1 MPSAVARPGAAP
13 APAHRWQWCRTPSW
27 VGAGLAG
34 IVLLVVLASGADAAS
49 PPRDRLPPT
58 KPIIDGERQTF
69 DQQPVFKFNA
79 TDRRTPRS
87 RLRFRCAL
95 DGTALR
101 PCARTHLPSAPL
113 AFGEHVMRAQAL
125 DLAGNAS
132 HTAIFSFSVIAAW
145 DAEADFE
152 RAPRPANPGHDIYG
166 NTAWFYLYSETPAHE
181 PGSYHALPTFAV
193 LALNWEVWHNSPGH
207 PHETPGGM
215 TGFSNNRIIMHPGHW
230 NLGQNAV
237 LGWRSPVSSDVLL
250 MARVENGA
258 GTCGVPENG
267 ILWSIDK
274 GPTSIRSGF
283 LGSTGS
289 TQLELTTSVS
299 VGESIYVVVNDA
311 GDSNCDTTL
320 VDLMIETT

>member
-1 MPSAVARPGAAP
+1 MSLRTCTGAAGALLAIFLVSGAWAAP
-13 APAHRWQWCRTPSW
+13 APPDRRAPTRPTVDGQ
-27 VGAGLAG
+27 LAPT
-34 IVLLVVLASGADAAS
+34 VL
-49 PPRDRLPPT
+49 R
-58 KPIIDGERQTF
+58 
-69 DQQPVFKFNA
+69 PVFTFGA
-79 TDRRTPRS
+79 TDTRTS
-87 RLRFRCAL
+87 RAKMRFRCAF
-95 DGTALR
+95 DGAALR
-101 PCARTHLPSAPL
+101 PCARIHRPVAALS
-113 AFGEHVMRAQAL
+113 FGRHALRVRAL
-125 DLAGNAS
+125 DLAGNLSRVTTFA
-132 HTAIFSFSVIAAW
+132 FSVVGSW
-145 DAEADFE
+145 DAAADFE
-152 RAPRPANPGHDIYG
+152 RSPRPANPGRDRYG

-267 ILWSIDK
+267 ILWSIDE

-320 VDLMIETT
+320 VDLTIETT